1 MEQLAQEFVA
11 NLALPDTAGQK
22 TTVESGL
29 RVEVVSAKGLT
40 LPLETR
46 ELAQG
51 LQVSVL
57 YRQKHYRSQ
66 SILCSSTD
74 PVLNFSA
81 DFSVT
86 RHELLTE
93 DKLVML
99 YISIAPSNSSDQ
111 VSLTSVS
118 ILI

>member
-11 NLALPDTAGQK
+11 NLALPDTAGK
-22 TTVESGL
+22 TTLESGL

-46 ELAQG
+46 ELTQG

-86 RHELLTE
+86 KHELLTE
-93 DKLVML
+93 DKLIMI
-99 YISIAPSNSSDQ
+99 YISVAPTNISDQ
-111 VSLTSVS
+111 VSIPSASSV
-118 ILI
+118 I